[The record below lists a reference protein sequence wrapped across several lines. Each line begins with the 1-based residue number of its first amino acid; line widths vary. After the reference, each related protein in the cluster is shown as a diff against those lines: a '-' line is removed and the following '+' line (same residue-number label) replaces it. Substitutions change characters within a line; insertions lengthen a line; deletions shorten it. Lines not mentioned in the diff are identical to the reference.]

1 MPSNMKPQVLEQ
13 LRDAQDFGALT
24 RAVLELCE
32 PFGPIHSFRLVHN
45 KRARR
50 VACSIELDSPKL
62 HAALIRA
69 LGAYDCGGVVYLDIP
84 VSPEFGGVKKT
95 FAQPVG
101 EIDVPV
107 MQRAAGNRIWQ
118 TSKLPS

>member
-1 MPSNMKPQVLEQ
+1 MKTQVLEQ
-13 LRDAQDFGALT
+13 FRNAQDFNALT
-24 RAVLELCE
+24 HAVLSLCE

-69 LGAYDCGGVVYLDIP
+69 LGAYDCGGAVYLDIP
-84 VSPEFGGVKKT
+84 VCAEFGGVKNPIRPP
-95 FAQPVG
+95 AG
-101 EIDVPV
+101 EMDVP
-107 MQRAAGNRIWQ
+107 MQRPQPSRIWQ
-118 TSKLPS
+118 ASKLPS

>member
-1 MPSNMKPQVLEQ
+1 MKPQVLEQ
-13 LRDAQDFGALT
+13 FRDAQDFGELT
-24 RAVLELCE
+24 RAVLSLCE

-84 VSPEFGGVKKT
+84 VSSEFGGAKKT
-95 FAQPVG
+95 FAQPTP
-101 EIDVPV
+101 EMDVP
-107 MQRAAGNRIWQ
+107 MQRPQAGRIWQ